1 MIVIKEVERCKA
13 EQKRVVVL
21 CRLAASMSGNTKEM
35 LVVEAITACLE
46 YHNSHSVSK
55 TTYSVVESFKKTQ
68 VRITLV

>member
-35 LVVEAITACLE
+35 
-46 YHNSHSVSK
+46 
-55 TTYSVVESFKKTQ
+55 
-68 VRITLV
+68 